1 MKSSQELYVCLKTN
15 YVWPVTFCL
24 KNKESDWR
32 ATTTRNI
39 TEVQLKKNIGF
50 VCCEAVIFELL
61 KTSVH
66 LALAYLLVV
75 RAGFFAICRCL
86 TPILSHNVTH
96 HAKAIAHAKSSLWVK
111 H

>member
-1 MKSSQELYVCLKTN
+1 MKSSQELHVCLKTN
-15 YVWPVTFCL
+15 YFWPVTFCL
-24 KNKESDWR
+24 KNKESE
-32 ATTTRNI
+32 NI

-66 LALAYLLVV
+66 LASAYLLVV